1 MTGSATQT
9 SFSAISG
16 SVKGTDPDPG
26 TTLVYGIQGGAATG
40 TANQVAK
47 TGSYGTLTLNT
58 ATGAYSFT
66 PSAAGINPL
75 QASASEDYTLTVS
88 DGVSSASVA
97 LTVQI
102 NVSYPT
108 LAAIGVSGTEDIPLT
123 FSSGNFSSSFSI
135 RKGHRWPAF
144 RS

>member
-1 MTGSATQT
+1 MIVRYSATTTPFTRTLAVTGSATQA

-16 SVKGTDPDPG
+16 SVSGTDPDPN
-26 TTLVYGIQGGAATG
+26 TTLVYGVQGGAAT
-40 TANQVAK
+40 ANADQVAK
-47 TGSYGTLTLNT
+47 TGSYGTLTLHT

-88 DGVSSASVA
+88 DGVTTASVA

-102 NVSYPT
+102 NVASPT
-108 LAAIGVSGTEDIPLT
+108 QLAVINQPSGVVSGILMD
-123 FSSGNFSSSFSI
+123 
-135 RKGHRWPAF
+135 W
-144 RS
+144 